1 MIKYYKLLLNK
12 ICYLIFE
19 KNSKALPELSFK
31 VTLKTVPDLLY
42 EVSLTDNFVA
52 TLLLLPK
59 TSELCELTLTTSSMS
74 ETAIISLEDK
84 DNFSSAIETKEES

>member
-1 MIKYYKLLLNK
+1 M
-12 ICYLIFE
+12 
-19 KNSKALPELSFK
+19 PELSFK

-84 DNFSSAIETKEES
+84 DNFSSAIETKEESLVPLLSSSSEIILLDKTASEG

>member
-1 MIKYYKLLLNK
+1 M
-12 ICYLIFE
+12 
-19 KNSKALPELSFK
+19 PELSFK

-59 TSELCELTLTTSSMS
+59 TFELCELTLTTSSMS
-74 ETAIISLEDK
+74 ETTIISLEDK